1 MTQLNALMGGLFIL
15 TAFGIVGLRQI
26 IGSLRLF
33 VAQSVLLAGS
43 AFFIGLTH
51 GSIHLLAV
59 AGIVLIVKSFFIPW
73 LLYRVLSHEL
83 HARREIAQALDVPT
97 SLLLAAGLT
106 VIAYFIVNP
115 LLKVVS
121 DPFIR
126 INLPVGM
133 AGVLLGAYAVAV
145 RREALPQLLGILTM
159 ENGAFFAGVSIAPD
173 LSLLAELAAAFD
185 VLIIALV
192 VGLLTRRIQKQVGTT
207 LVGEMAR
214 LKEE

>member
-15 TAFGIVGLRQI
+15 TAFGIVGVRQI

-33 VAQSVLLAGS
+33 VAQSILLACS
-43 AFFIGLTH
+43 AFIIGLTH
-51 GSIHLLAV
+51 GSIHLFAV
-59 AGIVLIVKSFFIPW
+59 AGIVLIVKAFFIPW

-115 LLKVVS
+115 LLKVLS

>member
-1 MTQLNALMGGLFIL
+1 MTQFNALMGGLFIL

-26 IGSLRLF
+26 LGSLRLF
-33 VAQSVLLAGS
+33 VVQSILLAGS
-43 AFFIGLTH
+43 AFIVGLAHASTH
-51 GSIHLLAV
+51 LFLV
-59 AGIVLIVKSFFIPW
+59 AGIILIVKAFFIPW
-73 LLYRVLSHEL
+73 LLYRVLSHEI
-83 HARREIAQALDVPT
+83 HARREIEQVLDIPT

-133 AGVLLGAYAVAV
+133 AGVLVGAYVVTV
-145 RREALPQLLGILTM
+145 RREAMPQLLGILTM
-159 ENGAFFAGVSIAPD
+159 ENGAFFAGIAIASD

-192 VGLLTRRIQKQVGTT
+192 VGLLTRRIHKQVGST

>member
-43 AFFIGLTH
+43 AFIIGLTH
-51 GSIHLLAV
+51 GSIHLLVV

>member
-1 MTQLNALMGGLFIL
+1 MTQFNALMGGLFIL

-43 AFFIGLTH
+43 AFIIGLTH
-51 GSIHLLAV
+51 GSIHLLVV

-192 VGLLTRRIQKQVGTT
+192 VGLLTRRIQNMVGTT

>member
-1 MTQLNALMGGLFIL
+1 MTQFNALMGGLFIL

-43 AFFIGLTH
+43 AFIIGLTH
-51 GSIHLLAV
+51 GSIHLLVV

-207 LVGEMAR
+207 RVGEMAR

>member
-1 MTQLNALMGGLFIL
+1 MTQFNALMGGLFIL

-26 IGSLRLF
+26 LGSLRLF
-33 VAQSVLLAGS
+33 VAQSLLLAAS
-43 AFFIGLTH
+43 AFILGATH
-51 GSIHLLAV
+51 ASVHLFVV
-59 AGIVLIVKSFFIPW
+59 AGIVLVVKAFFIPW

-83 HARREIAQALDVPT
+83 HAKREIEQALDVTT

-106 VIAYFIVNP
+106 VIAYFLVNP
-115 LLKVVS
+115 LLIAAS

-159 ENGAFFAGVSIAPD
+159 ENGAFFAGISIASD
-173 LSLLAELAAAFD
+173 LPLLTELAAAFD
-185 VLIIALV
+185 VLIIAVV
-192 VGLLTRRIQKQVGTT
+192 VGLLTRRIHKQVGTT
-207 LVGEMAR
+207 LVGVMAR